1 MCFPIES
8 DVTLLVWARSVSP
21 IFSIEI
27 ADRSFLLWRESGR
40 ELPN

>member
-1 MCFPIES
+1 MCFPIET
-8 DVTLLVWARSVSP
+8 DVTLLVCAKSVSP

-27 ADRSFLLWRESGR
+27 ADRSFLLWPESGR